1 MTDDRRHSEA
11 PPAMMG
17 VRDRQREETHKRL
30 YECSLTVFRRDGFT
44 DAKIDDIAKMAG
56 VSRGTFYFHFPTKD
70 DVLLEMLYQVE
81 SGNLAAINALPEE
94 TPLERVLE
102 VFLDS
107 MSAAWDSE
115 PRLLADTCII
125 GLRSRATGGLDRDAD
140 IIRGALSQRFT
151 ASSERNELQFVL
163 PPAVL
168 SDLFLLNTLA
178 AAVGWTGAPDLPL
191 RTVLE
196 ATLQIFLH
204 GAKAKTR

>member
-1 MTDDRRHSEA
+1 MTDDRRHSDVAA
-11 PPAMMG
+11 PMMG

-30 YECSLTVFRRDGFT
+30 YECSLNVFRRDGFT

-70 DVLLEMLYQVE
+70 DVLLELLYHVE
-81 SGNLAAINALPEE
+81 SANVAAVQALAEE

-107 MSAAWDSE
+107 MAAAWESE

-140 IIRGALSQRFT
+140 IVRGMLAQRFV
-151 ASSERNELQFVL
+151 ASSERKELQFVL

-178 AAVGWTGAPDLPL
+178 AAVGWTGSPELPL

-204 GAKAKTR
+204 GAKAKR

>member
-1 MTDDRRHSEA
+1 MV
-11 PPAMMG
+11 G
-17 VRDRQREETHKRL
+17 VRDRQREETHRRL
-30 YECSLTVFRRDGFT
+30 YECSLHVFRRDGFA

-70 DVLLEMLYQVE
+70 DVLLELLYQVE
-81 SGNLAAINALPEE
+81 SNNVAAIQALADD

-107 MSAAWDSE
+107 MAAAWENE

-125 GLRSRATGGLDRDAD
+125 GLRTRATGGLDRDAD
-140 IIRGALSQRFT
+140 IVRGVLAQRFM
-151 ASSERNELQFVL
+151 AAAERHELQFVL

-178 AAVGWTGAPDLPL
+178 AAVGWTGSPEIPL

-204 GAKAKTR
+204 GAKAK